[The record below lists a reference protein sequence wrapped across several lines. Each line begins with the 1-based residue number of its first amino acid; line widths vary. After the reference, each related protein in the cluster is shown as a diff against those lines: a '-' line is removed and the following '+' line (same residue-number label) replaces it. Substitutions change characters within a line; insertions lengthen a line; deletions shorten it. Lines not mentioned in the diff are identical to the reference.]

1 MTQGSPF
8 RLIMAFALPLFI
20 GNIFQQFYNVVDSV
34 VVGRF
39 VGSQALAAVG
49 CSGTPFGFFMTLI
62 QGFTAASSVLISQAY
77 GAGNDIVVRG
87 TEAGDIVNVYTTD
100 GKLVSSTPAD
110 GNEMRIGVSNGA
122 VYIVKAGSKTLK
134 IAM

>member
-1 MTQGSPF
+1 MKLFHSAGRQKKTGTDMTQGSPF

-62 QGFTAASSVLISQAY
+62 QGFTAAASVLISQA
-77 GAGNDIVVRG
+77 
-87 TEAGDIVNVYTTD
+87 
-100 GKLVSSTPAD
+100 
-110 GNEMRIGVSNGA
+110 
-122 VYIVKAGSKTLK
+122 
-134 IAM
+134 